1 MINRILLMII
11 SLCILG
17 VNIMVEEK
25 VIRFERSHDL
35 GFTIYDASEASLRYS
50 NTFVG
55 RKTKQ
60 YKDDPRDLAPSKKAE
75 DEENMKATMG
85 TYPIFAGE
93 VKLMW
98 HDYDDK
104 LIEYNFNF
112 NDIFPDKIIPHPK
125 ELEDRI
131 FWPEPLDGTP
141 GIILEIRNRT
151 LNIYTLIDIHVQ
163 VHNTD
168 LVKSTRYHEKVYS
181 KTF

>member
-11 SLCILG
+11 NLSILG
-17 VNIMVEEK
+17 VNIMAEEK
-25 VIRFERSHDL
+25 VIKFGERHNLDL
-35 GFTIYDASEASLRYS
+35 YIYDASDASLRYS

-55 RKTKQ
+55 NRTTE
-60 YKDDPRDLAPSKKAE
+60 YDDEPRNLAPSKKAE
-75 DEENMKATMG
+75 DEENMKARMG

-93 VKLMW
+93 VRLKW
-98 HDYDDK
+98 CDYNNS
-104 LIEYNFNF
+104 LIEYNFDF

-131 FWPEPLDGTP
+131 FWPEPLYGTP
-141 GIILEIRNRT
+141 DIILEVINRT
-151 LNIYTLIDIHVQ
+151 LNIYTLIDLHIQ
-163 VHNTD
+163 VPNTD